1 MQKGGDLLMDIIS
14 KEGIYNSLS
23 ADLKNKF
30 NITVFSETESTN
42 LLLKSMA
49 FDGAEEGTVVVAG
62 EQTAGIGRMGRSFF
76 SPGNTGIYMS
86 ILLKPEISPEKSVFI
101 TTVAAVAVC
110 KALEKNGVENTGIKW
125 VNDIY
130 IGGKKICGILTQGNI
145 APQGNKLNFAILGIG
160 VNVYHP
166 ESGFPDE
173 IKNIAGAVFKERKEN
188 LRNQIVADILSCFY
202 ETYNDLTDST
212 YVDEYVKRS
221 IIIGKRVDVFTAS
234 QVKSATVTGI
244 DNECR
249 LQVKYDDGTE
259 SVLDSGE
266 VSLKII

>member
-1 MQKGGDLLMDIIS
+1 MDIIS
-14 KEGIYNSLS
+14 KKDICDFLS
-23 ADLKNKF
+23 VEIKNKC
-30 NITVFSETESTN
+30 NVTVLSKTESTN

-49 FDGAEEGTVVVAG
+49 LNGAQEGSVVVAG

-86 ILLKPEISPEKSVFI
+86 ILLKPEINPEKSVFI
-101 TTVAAVAVC
+101 TTAAAVAVC
-110 KALEKNGVENTGIKW
+110 RALEKNGVKNAGIKW
-125 VNDIY
+125 VNDVY
-130 IGGKKICGILTQGNI
+130 TDGKKICGILTQGNI

-160 VNVYHP
+160 INVYSP
-166 ESGFPDE
+166 EKDFPDE
-173 IKNIAGAVFKERKEN
+173 IKNIAGAAFKEKKEN
-188 LRNQIVADILSCFY
+188 LRNKIVADILSCFY
-202 ETYNDLTDST
+202 ELYNDLTDIA

-221 IIIGKRVDVFTAS
+221 IIIGKKVDVFVAS
-234 QVKSATVTGI
+234 QVKPATVTGI

-249 LQVKYDDGTE
+249 LLVKYDDGTE

>member
-1 MQKGGDLLMDIIS
+1 MLADIIS
-14 KEGIYNSLS
+14 ENGVYSFLTSDI
-23 ADLKNKF
+23 KNKC
-30 NITVFSETESTN
+30 NITVLSKTESTN

-49 FDGAEEGTVVVAG
+49 LNGTREGSVVVAG
-62 EQTAGIGRMGRSFF
+62 EQTAGIGRMGRSFY

-86 ILLKPEISPEKSVFI
+86 ILLKPGISPEKSVFI
-101 TTVAAVAVC
+101 TTAAAVAVC
-110 KALEKNGVENTGIKW
+110 KALEKNGVDNTGIKW

-130 IGGKKICGILTQGNI
+130 IDGKKICGILTQGNI
-145 APQGNKLNFAILGIG
+145 DSQSNKLNFAIVGIG
-160 VNVYHP
+160 INVYSP
-166 ESGFPDE
+166 ENDFPDE
-173 IKNIAGAVFKERKEN
+173 IKNIAGAVFKEKKEN
-188 LRNQIVADILSCFY
+188 LRNKIVADILSCFY
-202 ETYNDLTDST
+202 EIYNDLTDTT

-234 QVKSATVTGI
+234 QVKSAMVTGI

-266 VSLKII
+266 VSLKIL